1 MKIAQ
6 SVFAVTRKSSLAT
19 RIGVMF
25 PVAIAGPEMG
35 GNVMLPCGV
44 AATHGM
50 IVLRAPALG
59 LCVDATEAPSSW
71 SALEP

>member
-1 MKIAQ
+1 
-6 SVFAVTRKSSLAT
+6 
-19 RIGVMF
+19 MF
-25 PVAIAGPEMG
+25 PVAIGGPEMG

-59 LCVDATEAPSSW
+59 LCVDAIWLAAEAPSS
-71 SALEP
+71 